1 MNLKQEISFGDLK
14 RLVDRKK
21 LSAPKSSKRPV
32 RKQQREEHRELVGL
46 KIGASK
52 LAAAHI
58 VNNGTAQLQ
67 QLASDPMAAGIVVN
81 GELRDQAAL
90 AETLSQFFTKHD
102 LPRKHVRLGV
112 ANSRIGVRWFEV
124 AGVADEQQLENAIRF
139 RAHELLPIP
148 LEDVVMDHHVLDR
161 YQSEDGETVL
171 KILLV
176 VAHRQLID
184 SYVGACKQ
192 AGIDLV
198 GIDLEAFALLRAL
211 GTAGSETQDGGALIG
226 VSLGHERSTF
236 AVSDG
241 RSCEFARVLSW
252 GGAKLNAAIARALA
266 VTLTEAETIKHGL
279 SLVPV
284 SADHQAALAVPRDGH
299 APAVGE
305 HTHAD
310 EQSRKAV
317 AAVRGELHSFAHEL
331 VSSLQFYQSQPKAL
345 PISEIVLTGG
355 TANLP
360 GLDSELQRLVGV
372 NVRVGDPLGRVTFAP
387 ATVPSD
393 PDGALTVAVGLGI
406 ED

>member
-1 MNLKQEISFGDLK
+1 MDLKQEISLGDLK
-14 RLVDRKK
+14 RLLNR
-21 LSAPKSSKRPV
+21 KSSVSKSSNRPV
-32 RKQQREEHRELVGL
+32 GKPRAEHRDIVGL

-58 VNNGTAQLQ
+58 VNNGSTQLQ
-67 QLASDPMAAGIVVN
+67 QLVCDPMDTGVVVN
-81 GELRDQAAL
+81 GELRDPAAL
-90 AETLSQFFTKHD
+90 AQRLSEFFTKHN

-124 AGVADEQQLENAIRF
+124 TGIADEQQLENAIRF

-148 LEDVVMDHHVLDR
+148 LEDVVTDYHVLDR
-161 YQSEDGETVL
+161 YESEDGGTTW

-184 SYVGACKQ
+184 SYVGACKE
-192 AGIDLV
+192 AGVHLV

-211 GTAGSETQDGGALIG
+211 GTVGSSETKDGGALIG
-226 VSLGHERSTF
+226 VSIGHERSTF

-241 RSCEFARVLSW
+241 RSCEFARVLDW

-266 VTLTEAETIKHGL
+266 VTPLEAETIKHKL
-279 SLVPV
+279 SLVP
-284 SADHQAALAVPRDGH
+284 AAIDDG
-299 APAVGE
+299 PPE
-305 HTHAD
+305 
-310 EQSRKAV
+310 EQTQKAL
-317 AAVRGELHSFAHEL
+317 AAVRAELSSFAHQL

-345 PISEIVLTGG
+345 PIGEIVLTGG

-372 NVRVGDPLGRVTFAP
+372 RVRVGDPLGRVS
-387 ATVPSD
+387 VSPSTGPFD
-393 PDGALTVAVGLGI
+393 PSGALTVAVGLGI

>member
-1 MNLKQEISFGDLK
+1 MNLKQEVSLSDLK
-14 RLVDRKK
+14 RKLTRKTP
-21 LSAPKSSKRPV
+21 SAHSFSNRPV
-32 RKQQREEHRELVGL
+32 PGQQREEHRELVGL

-58 VNNGTAQLQ
+58 VNNGSAELQ
-67 QLASDPMAAGIVVN
+67 QLVCDPMEAGVVVN
-81 GELRDQAAL
+81 GELRDPVAL
-90 AETLSQFFTKHD
+90 AEKLSEFFTKHN

-124 AGVADEQQLENAIRF
+124 AGVADEEQLENAIRF

-148 LEDVVMDHHVLDR
+148 LEDVVMDHHVLER
-161 YQSEDGETVL
+161 YESEDGETVL

-184 SYVGACKQ
+184 SYVAACNQ
-192 AGIDLV
+192 AGIELV

-211 GTAGSETQDGGALIG
+211 GTPDSGTPDGGALIG

-241 RSCEFARVLSW
+241 RSCEFARVLNW
-252 GGAKLNAAIARALA
+252 GGAKLNGAIARALA
-266 VTLTEAETIKHGL
+266 VTPIEAETIKHGL
-279 SLVPV
+279 TLEPVALVTTDTP
-284 SADHQAALAVPRDGH
+284 
-299 APAVGE
+299 
-305 HTHAD
+305 AD
-310 EQSRKAV
+310 EQTQKAV
-317 AAVRGELHSFAHEL
+317 AAVRAELHSFAHEL

-372 NVRVGDPLGRVTFAP
+372 RVRVGDPLGRVNVAP
-387 ATVPSD
+387 STAPID